1 MNFSLSLG
9 PTSIHL
15 LDNCKNTYRVFFFF
29 FKPAVTSQRACFG
42 DWPSLSPS
50 SGAKTLTP
58 KLFLEVLE
66 KLQAPS
72 INLCDSLHFENI
84 SLRTIT
90 LHLTWSQVLRLH
102 NRSDLCIHRSPI
114 CQLKAKQRAVAAMKA
129 LPLLLQRVSLTKQL
143 EEQQADM
150 CNR

>member
-1 MNFSLSLG
+1 MSFAKL
-9 PTSIHL
+9 
-15 LDNCKNTYRVFFFF
+15 RV
-29 FKPAVTSQRACFG
+29 
-42 DWPSLSPS
+42 
-50 SGAKTLTP
+50 KTLTP

-66 KLQAPS
+66 KLQATF
-72 INLCDSLHFENI
+72 IDLCDPLHFENI